1 MTATTVKQMP
11 KSTVE
16 LEITIPWSDIK
27 STYDQI
33 LTQVSKDAEIS
44 GFRKGKAPKKI
55 IEDKADKNKLYEEV
69 IRKIIPKAY
78 SDAVKE
84 HQLNPIISP
93 KIEIIK
99 AKIGGDWG
107 VKAIISLKPKI
118 NLKNY
123 KEKIKIIKAAKV
135 KLWTPGQD
143 KEAVQ
148 KKLDLEEIIK
158 TVIEEVEIE
167 LSDELVNEEANRLL
181 SDLIDRT
188 RQLGLTMEQYLI
200 SKGKSREQLRA
211 EYADEAKKN
220 LTLEFAL
227 MEIAEAENITVNQTD
242 IDNLLNNIKDEKE
255 KEKLKSNSY
264 YLAHLLRQQKT
275 IDFIN
280 NL

>member
-1 MTATTVKQMP
+1 MGIHP
-11 KSTVE
+11 
-16 LEITIPWSDIK
+16 
-27 STYDQI
+27 
-33 LTQVSKDAEIS
+33 
-44 GFRKGKAPKKI
+44 
-55 IEDKADKNKLYEEV
+55 
-69 IRKIIPKAY
+69 
-78 SDAVKE
+78 
-84 HQLNPIISP
+84 
-93 KIEIIK
+93 
-99 AKIGGDWG
+99 
-107 VKAIISLKPKI
+107 
-118 NLKNY
+118 
-123 KEKIKIIKAAKV
+123 
-135 KLWTPGQD
+135 
-143 KEAVQ
+143 
-148 KKLDLEEIIK
+148 
-158 TVIEEVEIE
+158 
-167 LSDELVNEEANRLL
+167 EEANRLL